1 MFTAAYETPEPYSN
15 CARIEPRTNM
25 FVMASLAA
33 GQAQATVKVRN
44 MSTKGALIEGTS
56 LPPEGAE
63 CLLHRGDIAL
73 EATVVWMKFGKAGIR
88 FHQHADVAQWLPSGR
103 RTQNDVDAAVAL
115 AKSQPPPAAPTSHKP
130 APLFS
135 AELSREDVTAIA
147 AAVEALAD
155 DLAEDPAVVARFM
168 TKLQSLDVA
177 AQTLRKLSD
186 LIP

>member
-1 MFTAAYETPEPYSN
+1 MLTAAYETPEPYSN
-15 CARIEPRTNM
+15 CARVEPRTNM

-33 GQAQATVKVRN
+33 GQAQGTVKVRN
-44 MSTKGALIEGTS
+44 MSSRGALIEGTA

-63 CLLHRGDIAL
+63 CLLHRGDVAL

-88 FHQHADVAQWLPSGR
+88 FHQHADVAKWLPSGR
-103 RTQNDVDAAVAL
+103 RTQNDVDAAVAI
-115 AKSQPPPAAPTSHKP
+115 AKAQPAPPAAAARAPT
-130 APLFS
+130 PLFS
-135 AELSREDVTAIA
+135 TELSREDVTDIA

-155 DLAEDPAVVARFM
+155 DLAEDPAVIARFM

>member
-1 MFTAAYETPEPYSN
+1 
-15 CARIEPRTNM
+15 
-25 FVMASLAA
+25 
-33 GQAQATVKVRN
+33 
-44 MSTKGALIEGTS
+44 
-56 LPPEGAE
+56 
-63 CLLHRGDIAL
+63 
-73 EATVVWMKFGKAGIR
+73 VVWMKFGKAGIR

-115 AKSQPPPAAPTSHKP
+115 AKAQPAPAAPTSHKP